1 MKVLWIILGL
11 LALFIA
17 VTLIRA
23 AFFKEPKAE
32 KGVLEPENVNM
43 EKYCRD
49 LSDAIKI
56 KTISNYDAS
65 LVDWAEFD
73 KFHAFLEER
82 FPLVHKTMTKT
93 KVADASLVFEWTG
106 TDPTLDGIA
115 LLAHQDVVP
124 ITAGTE
130 QDWEHDPFSGHND
143 GEFIW
148 GRGAMDMKNHL
159 IAVMECME
167 ELISEGY
174 QPKRSVFICL
184 GHNEEVVAAPDNGAK
199 QIAAYLKEKGVHLE
213 VVLDEGGAILPVKL
227 GKLLDINLTGV
238 GIAEKGSV
246 NYKVSVNAKG
256 GHSSQ
261 PPKHTAVG
269 KLADV
274 IKDIE
279 NHQFKATMPDYLK
292 ELITKVGK
300 RAGYPL
306 KVVLVNATL
315 LRPLILKVMSEI
327 PVAASLVRTCTAVTM
342 AEGSPQFNVL
352 PQKASVTINFR
363 TMPGC
368 TIKDVEKHIRDS
380 VKNKDIDVEFLVGKE
395 SSKVSPTNTRA
406 FEAIRELAEA
416 SNEKNLVTPFLV
428 MGGTDAYNYEPVC
441 ENIYRFAPFVADTK
455 LLLCTH
461 GTNERLPIACAE
473 DAIAFFKRY
482 VRKMTKD

>member
-1 MKVLWIILGL
+1 MKILWIILGL
-11 LALFIA
+11 LGLFIV

-23 AFFKEPKAE
+23 AFFKEKRKE
-32 KGVLEPENVNM
+32 KIKLEPEMINL
-43 EKYCRD
+43 EKYCQD

-56 KTISNYDAS
+56 KTISNYDRE
-65 LVDWAEFD
+65 LVDWNEFD

-93 KVADASLVFEWTG
+93 KIADASLVFEWKG
-106 TDPTLDGIA
+106 TDPSLDGIA
-115 LLAHQDVVP
+115 MLAHQDVVP

-130 QDWEHDPFSGHND
+130 GDWEHDAFSGYND

-167 ELISEGY
+167 ELINEGFV
-174 QPKRSVFICL
+174 PKRSIYICL

-213 VVLDEGGAILPVKL
+213 AVLDEGGAILPVKL

-292 ELITKVGK
+292 QLLTRVGK
-300 RAGYPL
+300 NAGYPL
-306 KVVLVNATL
+306 RVILVNAPIL
-315 LRPLILKVMSEI
+315 QPLILAIMKQI
-327 PVAASLVRTCTAVTM
+327 PAAASLIRTCTAVTM

-352 PQKASVTINFR
+352 PQKASVTVNFR
-363 TMPGC
+363 TMPGV

-395 SSKVSPTNTRA
+395 SSKVSPTDTRA
-406 FEAIRELAEA
+406 FEIIEDLAEA

-428 MGGTDAYNYEPVC
+428 MGGTDAYHYEPVC

-461 GTNERLPIACAE
+461 GTNERIPIACCE

-482 VRKMTKD
+482 TRRMTQN